1 MTYKITIPGRLPG
14 LNEIIEANRI
24 NRFAGAKQKKDAQKL
39 IKLCARNLPA
49 LTEPVKLEYLWVE
62 QARRRDWDN
71 IMAGQKFVQDA
82 LVDAGKLTNDGW
94 ANIILV
100 RHDFAVDKE
109 HPRVEVTITDSKF
122 DE

>member
-39 IKLCARNLPA
+39 IKLCARNLPV
-49 LTEPVKLEYLWVE
+49 LTEPVKLEYLWIE

-100 RHDFAVDKE
+100 RHDFAVDKDN
-109 HPRVEVTITDSKF
+109 PRVEVTITDSKF
-122 DE
+122 DD